1 MTRGSSLVSGV
12 MPLKHCG
19 DAPVFQIG
27 EEGSI
32 PSRGSKYFMNCEKC
46 GKKHDGQFA
55 SGRFCSQSCAS
66 SFSSFAK
73 RQEINLKVSKTLK
86 GRSFGNKFVVGHE
99 ESENSKTKR
108 RLTVSAN
115 VKRRDDCYVNRWKMG
130 LETGLDSRNVLS
142 SPVRRY
148 IMTKNDNKCSV
159 CGWNVINSYTKRRP
173 LQIHHVD
180 GNYLNTIEENLLLL
194 CPNCHSQTS
203 DYRNKATYKRYES
216 IRRMNEEGNRREK
229 KKTCPTYIRCPNS
242 AETAVKRT
250 VSLNKTLRDKMIN
263 TDYEFLGPILG
274 KRKIMEEQNFRC
286 SLCGIVEEWNGKPLV
301 FEIDHRDGHSSNESR
316 ENIRF
321 ICPNCHSLTQ
331 FYGGA
336 NRGNGR
342 LLNHGR
348 PIAKIHLEKK

>member
-1 MTRGSSLVSGV
+1 MRRVQSSQEA
-12 MPLKHCG
+12 PILKIMKKCERCG
-19 DAPVFQIG
+19 NEHNG
-27 EEGSI
+27 
-32 PSRGSKYFMNCEKC
+32 KY
-46 GKKHDGQFA
+46 A
-55 SGRFCSQSCAS
+55 SGRFCSKSCAS

-73 RQEINLKVSKTLK
+73 RQEINKKVSKTLK
-86 GRSFGNKFVVGHE
+86 GRSFGNKFVVGHG
-99 ESENSKTKR
+99 ESENSKIKR
-108 RLTVSAN
+108 QLTLAAN
-115 VKRRDDCYVNRWKMG
+115 VKRRYDCYVDRWKKG

-142 SPVRRY
+142 SPVRRF
-148 IMTKNDNKCSV
+148 IMTKYDNRCSA
-159 CGWNVINSYTKRRP
+159 CGWNMMNSYTKLRP

-180 GNYLNTIEENLLLL
+180 GNYLNTVEDNLLLL

-203 DYRNKATYKRYES
+203 DYRNKGTSSEKIRES
-216 IRRMNEEGNRREK
+216 VRRMNEVRLSKSNKREK
-229 KKTCPTYIRCPNS
+229 KKTCPTYVRCPNS

-250 VSLNKTLRDKMIN
+250 ISLNKTLRVKMLN
-263 TDYEFLGPILG
+263 TDYELLGPILG

-286 SLCGIVEEWNGKPLV
+286 PLCGISEEWNGKPLV
-301 FEIDHRDGHSSNESR
+301 FEIDHVDGHSSNESR